1 MGIDSRA
8 GEQIKI
14 ALTSRRQI
22 CYVPESVVWS
32 VRQGSVVRRAA
43 ELLSVVVRLSVVR
56 QSVVRQSVV
65 VGRASCRVSCVLC
78 TCGAS
83 GEVSVRS
90 VLRSVV
96 WSVRRAELWKRGAE
110 RVSCARARTTIR
122 STSTKYRR

>member
-14 ALTSRRQI
+14 ALTSRRRI

-43 ELLSVVVRLSVVR
+43 ELLSVVVRLSVVY

-65 VGRASCRVSCVLC
+65 VGRASCRVSCVLF
-78 TCGAS
+78 
-83 GEVSVRS
+83 VHLWSVGGSVVRRAELRS

-110 RVSCARARTTIR
+110 RVSCVVCT
-122 STSTKYRR
+122 